1 MSPSHQPPAHLRYL
15 KARLRPVTK
24 PIVWGTATV
33 LSLAGALTWTYFNHP
48 EWLALTDNQQNS
60 VSNNAD
66 NQPDLSQE
74 DKSIGA
80 DIDRLSVLEQDLAE
94 FAPTVVPGTSSEK
107 DKDTFLDEV
116 MKKRQDGDGSKLPS
130 LSGDKL
136 LPEQSVANPFA
147 AKSLNL
153 FSNSR
158 NTSSGNSSLGT
169 YSNLIGETAPN
180 ASGSLNLST
189 SVNQNSGAAPVSPLQ
204 SALERSTGNRSNIQ
218 NPNSTSVSP
227 LQSALNRDSEGNRSN
242 IQKSDPTSVSPLQS
256 ALEDNTSDN
265 FTGTSKQTIAEK
277 LGQNSTQLSGQN
289 PDGRLTPT
297 EPYPGTPSQT
307 ATPVSPYSGLTSYP
321 NLPGQG
327 YTPSPYPVPGATGY
341 NVPSDNSNSINSYT
355 YLNQPQVPTVVAPPV
370 QINPSVTTVTPNN
383 LGQSPFQSTIPSTGY
398 SNPGFN
404 PNSVNSGLQP
414 YQMQTPSNFSVP
426 RPIPGRYIGGG
437 QINTFSNP

>member
-1 MSPSHQPPAHLRYL
+1 MSPSNQPPAHLRYL
-15 KARLRPVTK
+15 KARLRPLTK

-60 VSNNAD
+60 VSNDAD

-80 DIDRLSVLEQDLAE
+80 DIDRLSVLEQDLTE
-94 FAPTVVPGTSSEK
+94 FEPALVIPGTSSK
-107 DKDTFLDEV
+107 KDTFLDEV
-116 MKKRQDGDGSKLPS
+116 MKKRQDGEGSRS
-130 LSGDKL
+130 QV
-136 LPEQSVANPFA
+136 LPEQSITNPFA
-147 AKSLNL
+147 AKSLNS
-153 FSNSR
+153 FSNSG
-158 NTSSGNSSLGT
+158 NSSSGKSSLGT
-169 YSNLIGETAPN
+169 YSNFIGESAPN
-180 ASGSLNLST
+180 TAGSLNLPT

-204 SALERSTGNRSNIQ
+204 SALDRNNTGDRSNIQ

-242 IQKSDPTSVSPLQS
+242 IQNSDPTSVSPLQS
-256 ALEDNTSDN
+256 ALEENTPGN
-265 FTGTSKQTIAEK
+265 LTGGTSKQTIADRLE
-277 LGQNSTQLSGQN
+277 QSSTQLSGQ
-289 PDGRLTPT
+289 DRSGRLTPT
-297 EPYPGTPSQT
+297 EPYPGTPAQT
-307 ATPVSPYSGLTSYP
+307 ATPVSPYPGLPGYP
-321 NLPGQG
+321 TLPGQG
-327 YTPSPYPVPGATGY
+327 YTPSPYPVPGATSY
-341 NVPSDNSNSINSYT
+341 NVPSDPSNPVNSYT

-383 LGQSPFQSTIPSTGY
+383 LGRSPFQSTNPSTGY

-404 PNSVNSGLQP
+404 PNAVNSGLQP
-414 YQMQTPSNFSVP
+414 YQMQTPSNFSIP